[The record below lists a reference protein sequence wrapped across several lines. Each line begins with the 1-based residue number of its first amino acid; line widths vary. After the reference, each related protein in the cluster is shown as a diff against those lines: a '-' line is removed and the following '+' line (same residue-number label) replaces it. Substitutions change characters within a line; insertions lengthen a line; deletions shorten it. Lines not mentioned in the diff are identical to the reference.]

1 MPHDANLANVAH
13 RPARFNNIWLKVKRQ
28 RWIALFVILPSLIAV
43 FYFGFVASDIY
54 VSEAR
59 FVIKSPDRK
68 QSSTSSLASLI
79 QTTGL
84 SAGQEQ
90 TNQIIDYLRSRD
102 ALMQLSKR
110 VDVKRSFNSPDA
122 DRLSRF
128 PAPFSDDTFE
138 NLYKFYG
145 KMVDAKLDHDTNNAV
160 LTVKAFNARD
170 AQRLNENL
178 LELSEGLVNQL
189 NARANSHGISEAQ
202 KNLVEAEERVR
213 KARIAMGGYR
223 NSSELLDPKSEGQGI
238 LEVSTGLITQ
248 RAALQAQLET
258 ISRAAPDNPSIP
270 ALRQQIAAVSAQIAG
285 QTSRAVGGPSGI
297 ASKITGY
304 DAVAVEQ
311 EFATQMLNAASARLA
326 QARSDA
332 EKQQFYL
339 ERIVEPNSPDQP
351 LLPARLKQILTVI
364 GASLCLYLVGW
375 MLIVGI
381 LEHSPDDR

>member
-1 MPHDANLANVAH
+1 MQNDAEPAEGAH
-13 RPARFNNIWLKVKRQ
+13 SSARSLNIWDKVKRQ
-28 RWIALFVILPSLIAV
+28 RWMMLFVVLPSLLATI
-43 FYFGFVASDIY
+43 YFGLIASDVY

-68 QSSTSSLASLI
+68 QTSSSSLANLI

-102 ALMQLSKR
+102 ALLELSKR
-110 VDVKRSFNSPDA
+110 VDVRASFNSPNA

-128 PAPFSDDTFE
+128 PAPLADDTFE

-160 LTVKAFNARD
+160 LTVKSFNPGD

-189 NARANSHGISEAQ
+189 NARANARGISEAQ
-202 KNLVEAEERVR
+202 KNLAEAEERVR
-213 KARIAMGGYR
+213 RARVALGRYR
-223 NSSELLDPKSEGQGI
+223 NASELLDPESEGRGV
-238 LEVSTGLITQ
+238 LEVTNGLVMQ

-258 ISRAAPDNPSIP
+258 ISRAAPGNPVIP

-285 QTSRAVGGPSGI
+285 QTSRAVGGPSGL

-304 DAVAVEQ
+304 DAVAVEH

-326 QARSDA
+326 QARTDA

-339 ERIVEPNSPDQP
+339 ERIVEPNAPDQP

>member
-1 MPHDANLANVAH
+1 MQHDANLANVAH
-13 RPARFNNIWLKVKRQ
+13 HPARFNDTWLKVKRQ
-28 RWIALFVILPSLIAV
+28 RWIVLFVILPSFLAV
-43 FYFGFVASDIY
+43 IYFGFVASDIY

-59 FVIKSPDRK
+59 FVIKSPDRR
-68 QSSTSSLASLI
+68 QTSSSSLANLI

-102 ALMQLSKR
+102 ALLQLSKR
-110 VDVKRSFNSPDA
+110 INVKASFNSPSV

-128 PAPFSDDTFE
+128 PAPFSEDTFE
-138 NLYKFYG
+138 NLYKFYD
-145 KMVDAKLDHDTNNAV
+145 KMVVAKLDHDTNNAV
-160 LTVKAFNARD
+160 LTVKAFNPRD

-189 NARANSHGISEAQ
+189 NTRANSHGISEAE
-202 KNLVEAEERVR
+202 KNLVEAEQRVR
-213 KARIAMGGYR
+213 KARVALGQYR
-223 NSSELLDPKSEGQGI
+223 NSSALLDPKTEGEGV
-238 LEVSTGLITQ
+238 LEVTTGLITQ

-258 ISRAAPDNPSIP
+258 ISRAAPENPSIP
-270 ALRQQIAAVSAQIAG
+270 ALRQQIAAISAQIAG

-339 ERIVEPNSPDQP
+339 ERIVEPNAPDQP
-351 LLPARLKQILTVI
+351 LLPARLKQILTVV
-364 GASLCLYLVGW
+364 GVSLCLYLVGW

-381 LEHSPDDR
+381 LEHSPNDQ